1 MMPVVSAPVSG
12 FAFFVNAQLHQP
24 NLLDTIPFHFE
35 VFQAEAFH
43 PQGTTHAFCDVFPM
57 TTRFCVPSTL
67 ASIDTSF
74 LEALCFPFPS
84 AMIAHT
90 DTDEPSLDDM
100 CGEWID
106 CSAFPIPGAFD
117 VSLVALN
124 ADCVFVKILVYDD
137 VEWVIV
143 RHGVKIEE

>member
-1 MMPVVSAPVSG
+1 M
-12 FAFFVNAQLHQP
+12 
-24 NLLDTIPFHFE
+24 
-35 VFQAEAFH
+35 
-43 PQGTTHAFCDVFPM
+43 FCGVFPM
-57 TTRFCVPSTL
+57 MTRFCVPSTL

-74 LEALCFPFPS
+74 LEALCFPFPP

-90 DTDEPSLDDM
+90 DTDTPSLDDM

-124 ADCVFVKILVYDD
+124 ADCVFVKVVVYDD
-137 VEWVIV
+137 VEWVMV
-143 RHGVKIEE
+143 RHGMMTDK